1 MEESSLYQCTD
12 NSDNPLFDCSG
23 NSNSYYGWDSNQLQK
38 SVSVVTYFASH
49 FQSMNVS
56 ITFLI
61 STSSKISVPTALHH
75 SVTLNEMLV
84 PSSSIWDYLPANLP
98 EGTYQ
103 YNFALSPGVMF
114 DGVVITIT
122 SNTTFQWV
130 AISKIVFC
138 GAANEGL

>member
-1 MEESSLYQCTD
+1 M
-12 NSDNPLFDCSG
+12 FDCSA
-23 NSNSYYGWDSNQLQK
+23 NSNSYYGWDDNQLQK
-38 SVSVVTYFASH
+38 SVSLVTDFASP

-61 STSSKISVPTALHH
+61 STSSKISVPTVLHH
-75 SVTLNEMLV
+75 SVTLNQVLL
-84 PSSSIWDYLPANLP
+84 PSSSIWEYLPANLP

-122 SNTTFQWV
+122 PNTTFQWV